1 MVKSFKHKLER
12 GEPVLVINP
21 DHPSPSLVEFLGRL
35 PVDAVWIDCEQG
47 SADIESV
54 ENMTRAARVNSLVSL
69 VRIFSPEEWVIERY
83 MGRGVDGIV
92 VPRLETAAQAMDVV
106 KAVRYCYPKNHQE
119 KIIVAQIETRSALE
133 TLDEFLRVDG
143 IDVYFIGPVDLAKSL
158 GFEGDFRRPQVQG
171 AINAAIEKIR
181 SADKVAGIL
190 VDRENTRGYV
200 DIGVGFLYGHANDF
214 LAIGAEYFAHKMGDR

>member
-1 MVKSFKHKLER
+1 
-12 GEPVLVINP
+12 
-21 DHPSPSLVEFLGRL
+21 
-35 PVDAVWIDCEQG
+35 
-47 SADIESV
+47 
-54 ENMTRAARVNSLVSL
+54 MTRAARVNSLVSL

-214 LAIGAEYFAHKMGDR
+214 LALGAEYFAHKMGDC